1 MHGIMEKVSY
11 SYTRQHLSD
20 ILNQINE
27 DAEVYCIKR
36 QNGKQVIMLDK
47 EDYDSLLETNY
58 LLKSPNNAK
67 ELEKGLEEAKKMEG
81 RKIDF

>member
-1 MHGIMEKVSY
+1 MKKVSD
-11 SYTRQHLSD
+11 SYARQHLKD

-27 DAEVYCIKR
+27 DSEIYCIKR

-58 LLKSPNNAK
+58 LLKSPNNVK
-67 ELEKGLEEAKKMEG
+67 ELAKGFEEAKQMAG
-81 RKIDF
+81 QKIDI

>member
-1 MHGIMEKVSY
+1 MEKVSY

-20 ILNQINE
+20 ILNQITE
-27 DAEVYCIKR
+27 DSEVYCIKR

-58 LLKSPNNAK
+58 LLKSPNNTK
-67 ELEKGLEEAKKMEG
+67 ELTKGLEEAKKMEG